1 MSPEI
6 KIGGDIMYQQNT
18 KVEMAN
24 SKNNRRRVN
33 RFNRRKIIVGSH
45 SRLAIPLLYSDRSG
59 KRRKP
64 ADE

>member
-33 RFNRRKIIVGSH
+33 RFKM
-45 SRLAIPLLYSDRSG
+45 
-59 KRRKP
+59 
-64 ADE
+64 